1 MSNQV
6 DEPYMVHEPRQ
17 IVGELMLGK
26 WALYA
31 HEWLPE
37 DTDLRTW
44 KTTLERLCAAAGL
57 EVEIITDHRK
67 DMTIAWNRAL
77 PPTPEQIY
85 TSVQAVRKWSSRK
98 PEKTV
103 TLDTARTADT
113 ACPTESPRQE
123 RQAG

>member
-85 TSVQAVRKWSSRK
+85 TSVQAVRYHRFVGHAIK
-98 PEKTV
+98 PEMVVKK
-103 TLDTARTADT
+103 AREDRYARYR
-113 ACPTESPRQE
+113 PHR
-123 RQAG
+123 